1 MAKVRII
8 YDNGLVGSN
17 AEDVAEVGGVVGAG
31 VLPVYDALQCVR
43 VAGSDKEPVLPVPLP
58 YPPLDGS

>member
-1 MAKVRII
+1 MPSLQ
-8 YDNGLVGSN
+8 GSVGGD

-43 VAGSDKEPVLPVPLP
+43 VSGSDKEPVLPVP
-58 YPPLDGS
+58 PPDAPLNGS